1 MFIIIV
7 FFQLYTLAQ
16 TAYNVDLVSSAL
28 NISQSAYCMSDLDEW
43 TCATCTKTNVYQSKI
58 IHKSELVIVGYN
70 KYYNTLFAG
79 FRGSSNIQNW
89 LDNLQVKKIY
99 PYEDDTISV
108 EDGFY
113 KIYKALKTDLYVSL
127 NQSMIEYGTNNIL
140 FTGHSLGG
148 AIATLFAFDICYH
161 NLPYQI
167 YSLITFG
174 SPRVG
179 NDAFSNYMFNCEI
192 DSARVT
198 HYYDIVPHVPEEFL
212 GYEHITQEVWYDE
225 MNADYIECNDD
236 HGEDSSCSN
245 SCAPVKCTSIS
256 DHLNYLN
263 ISMGNDG
270 LC

>member
-1 MFIIIV
+1 
-7 FFQLYTLAQ
+7 
-16 TAYNVDLVSSAL
+16 
-28 NISQSAYCMSDLDEW
+28 
-43 TCATCTKTNVYQSKI
+43 
-58 IHKSELVIVGYN
+58 
-70 KYYNTLFAG
+70 
-79 FRGSSNIQNW
+79 
-89 LDNLQVKKIY
+89 
-99 PYEDDTISV
+99 
-108 EDGFY
+108 
-113 KIYKALKTDLYVSL
+113 
-127 NQSMIEYGTNNIL
+127 MIEYGTNNIL

-148 AIATLFAFDICYH
+148 AVATLFAFDICYY

-179 NDAFSNYMFNCEI
+179 NDAFSNYMSNCEI
-192 DSARVT
+192 DSTRVT

-236 HGEDSSCSN
+236 YGEDSSCSN
-245 SCAPVKCTSIS
+245 SCAPVKCTSLS